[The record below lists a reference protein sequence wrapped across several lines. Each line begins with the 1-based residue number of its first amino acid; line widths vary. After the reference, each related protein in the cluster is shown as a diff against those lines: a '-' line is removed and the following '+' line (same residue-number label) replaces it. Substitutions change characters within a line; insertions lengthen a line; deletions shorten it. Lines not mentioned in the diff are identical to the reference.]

1 MRWEMMV
8 DPLHQ
13 QSQKWTWLSMVK
25 QKHRRG
31 VFNDMAALQAT
42 VNKMNKELKFEVR
55 SET

>member
-1 MRWEMMV
+1 MMV

-42 VNKMNKELKFEVR
+42 VNFEMDKGLKFEVR